1 MISSTQVLKLAR
13 VTFKIGHM
21 TGCLGTK
28 VPVGHMTA
36 GLDTGLGHMTADPG
50 MRLCHMTAGL
60 GMRLGHMTT
69 VYSLCWCVGVGAGDA
84 GVCACVA
91 VPRRGQCLLP
101 GRDQPAHHLRH
112 LREQDQCEEIV

>member
-1 MISSTQVLKLAR
+1 MPGYKAR
-13 VTFKIGHM
+13 SHDCSPWVQ
-21 TGCLGTK
+21 L
-28 VPVGHMTA
+28 
-36 GLDTGLGHMTADPG
+36 GLGHITADLG

-60 GMRLGHMTT
+60 GMRLSHMT
-69 VYSLCWCVGVGAGDA
+69 SLFSVCVGLGAGDT